1 MGRKKRGGR
10 FDLFD
15 SSDFTR
21 STVRLLDSSLVSLIF
36 PSSFSVRDSLVTLW
50 NGWNSPS
57 FPPGKHE
64 RRRARS
70 IGVGLVRNPLLLAG
84 KVKLDNFSFQHCKL
98 FGTSSV
104 GGGYLRSSLPTHPLS
119 YTRLLRLSCFNLFL
133 SSPSDRPP
141 TKQLSLPSFFSKMS
155 SFFAASFFY
164 SFERLKSASITTLP
178 LFIYYIYASPSYIFE
193 IIELFSML

>member
-1 MGRKKRGGR
+1 MERLEFSLFSSRK
-10 FDLFD
+10 
-15 SSDFTR
+15 TR
-21 STVRLLDSSLVSLIF
+21 AKT
-36 PSSFSVRDSLVTLW
+36 SSFYR
-50 NGWNSPS
+50 GWPREKPSP
-57 FPPGKHE
+57 PRG
-64 RRRARS
+64 R
-70 IGVGLVRNPLLLAG
+70 
-84 KVKLDNFSFQHCKL
+84 VKLDNFSFQHCKL